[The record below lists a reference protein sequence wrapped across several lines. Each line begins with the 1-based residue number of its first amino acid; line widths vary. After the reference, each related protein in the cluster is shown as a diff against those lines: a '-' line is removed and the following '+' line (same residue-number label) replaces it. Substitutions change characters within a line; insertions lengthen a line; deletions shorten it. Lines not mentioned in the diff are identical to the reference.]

1 MAKRV
6 NKTRDIRGEDYEVNY
21 AQIFAIQSKNEKAI
35 LKICPTMPRKSG
47 IYLFYRVN
55 EKGENCAYVGQAKNL
70 LHRCGQHLSGRE
82 THIDKSLYTHK
93 LYNPE
98 NLQGWK
104 VCVIELCPITELDA
118 KEQKYI
124 DHYKN
129 RDDVVLYNVTGGGQ
143 FNKRAD
149 IGERVQ
155 PNLKRYKSGKQYGY
169 EKAREQVKTYF
180 TKYLDYSVKLPS
192 TKIKER
198 KLAEFEE
205 FLQVDNKPVEG
216 N

>member
-1 MAKRV
+1 MAKKV

-35 LKICPTMPRKSG
+35 LKICPKMPRKSG

-98 NLQGWK
+98 NPQGWK

-198 KLAEFEE
+198 KLAEFEK
-205 FLQVDNKPVEG
+205 FLQVDNNPVEG

>member
-1 MAKRV
+1 MIKKV
-6 NKTRDIRGEDYEVNY
+6 NKTKKPKKQVNY
-21 AQIFAIQSKNEKAI
+21 AQVFAIQSNNEKAI

-55 EKGENCAYVGQAKNL
+55 EKGENCAYVGQAKDC

-82 THIDKSLYTHK
+82 THIDKSLFKHK
-93 LYNPE
+93 LYSKNNP
-98 NLQGWK
+98 QGWK
-104 VCVIELCPITELDA
+104 VCVIELCPIAELDT

-129 RDDVVLYNVTGGGQ
+129 REDVVVYNVTGGGQ
-143 FNKRAD
+143 FDRKSD

-180 TKYLDYSVKLPS
+180 DKYLDYTIKGKP

-198 KLAEFEE
+198 KFAEFGE
-205 FLQVDNKPVEG
+205 FLKDKK
-216 N
+216 

>member
-1 MAKRV
+1 MANKV
-6 NKTRDIRGEDYEVNY
+6 NKTEKPKKQVNY
-21 AQIFAIQSKNEKAI
+21 AQLFTIQSKNEKAI
-35 LKICPTMPRKSG
+35 LKICPTMQRRSG

-55 EKGENCAYVGQAKNL
+55 EKGENCAYVGQAKDC

-93 LYNPE
+93 LYSPE
-98 NLQGWK
+98 NPQGWK
-104 VCVIELCPITELDA
+104 VCVIELCPIAELDA

-124 DHYKN
+124 DYYKN
-129 RDDVVLYNVTGGGQ
+129 RDDVIIYNVTGGGQ

-149 IGERVQ
+149 IGKRVQ

-180 TKYLDYSVKLPS
+180 DKYLDYSIKDKP
-192 TKIKER
+192 TKIKE
-198 KLAEFEE
+198 KKFAEFKQ
-205 FLQVDNKPVEG
+205 FLEG
-216 N
+216 NNEGGNY